1 MDGFFKIAEF
11 SLICTLLL
19 RTDVPKPVG
28 SGPKENSIISDRP
41 KIPTYKPCPVR
52 KGGAKIDSK
61 TTDCRGLFKILNIFG
76 ENFSK
81 IWEFLNFKIL
91 VALHYC

>member
-1 MDGFFKIAEF
+1 MDG
-11 SLICTLLL
+11 
-19 RTDVPKPVG
+19 PKPVG
-28 SGPKENSIISDRP
+28 SGPTGNSRIYDRP

-61 TTDCRGLFKILNIFG
+61 TTDCRGLVEILNIFG
-76 ENFSK
+76 ENFFK

-91 VALHYC
+91 VALHNC